1 MKSLQLSK
9 IVRYKNLKTSTQI
22 SIKFTL
28 FTVALV
34 LLFGVVANI
43 IFFKNRY
50 SKEEMKVMI

>member
-1 MKSLQLSK
+1 MFIPKFK
-9 IVRYKNLKTSTQI
+9 DLKTSTQI

-43 IFFKNRY
+43 VFFRNRY
-50 SKEEMKVMI
+50 SKEEMKVMMLPPQQI